1 MRHHWSTMATFALSG
16 LALLLGPMN
25 LGFPE
30 LVVLAV
36 VGLFCLPLTAL
47 WIWALV
53 DCATKEPD
61 TGNTKLIWILIIALT
76 HIIGAILYFA
86 IRRPER
92 KAALGR

>member
-1 MRHHWSTMATFALSG
+1 MV
-16 LALLLGPMN
+16 LLGPLN

-30 LVVLAV
+30 LVVIAAAFLMA
-36 VGLFCLPLTAL
+36 LPFTAL